1 MTTVIRYFS
10 SPSYAAVQLCLHSA
24 GAMQRIET
32 LETLYSCGF
41 PAKIKLFSD
50 SSYSVAHKSRKSLI
64 YKDFASYA
72 AMPPPIGG
80 LTLLHSCQRAPR
92 SGRANSGH
100 KPLCV
105 TSSPCRLCN
114 TFLCGRRNN
123 DFVTPPGREGTQCLY
138 RP

>member
-10 SPSYAAVQLCLHSA
+10 PSSYAAVQLCLHSA
-24 GAMQRIET
+24 GAMQRIGT

-41 PAKIKLFSD
+41 SDKTKLCSD
-50 SSYSVAHKSRKSLI
+50 SSYAASHKSRKSLI
-64 YKDFASYA
+64 YKELSSYA
-72 AMPPPIGG
+72 AMRPPIGG

-100 KPLCV
+100 KPLCI
-105 TSSPCRLCN
+105 TFSPYRLCN

-123 DFVTPPGREGTQCLY
+123 DFVSLYASKRSRCLY